1 MAKEITMPKLS
12 DSMEEGKVLT
22 WFKKEGDRVTKGEPI
37 AEVETEKADMEVEA
51 FATGILSEIRVQAG
65 QSAPVGDVIA
75 VISSEEE
82 AAAGKAKAEPEKKS
96 APQKTASEPQA
107 AASGS
112 VAKAEKSKAKERRE
126 EPAKETP
133 ASDRQQTSEKVP
145 TRTTRQAV
153 QREAD
158 EKVQREADDKGSSK
172 ISAESDVPTPRRNAV
187 SPLARKLAREHGLD
201 VEGIEGSGPGGRIVS
216 ADVRK
221 LLEGTQPEKEEKPA
235 AEDSSEEPKEET
247 KQEAAPARAK
257 ESKKQ
262 EAVED
267 SPEEPKEETKQEAAP
282 ARAKESKKAEAAPA
296 VAPASTGGPLEAEHR
311 PKSAP
316 QRLRSVIARRMT
328 ESKTTAPHFYVSVE
342 ADMTEA
348 ARLKAALGEIA
359 PEGQAPGYNAIIL
372 KAAALA
378 LERHPGVNASW
389 TGDAI
394 EVHDE
399 IHVGFAVEVEGGL
412 LVPVIHNCSRLS
424 LQEITVRARDLAKAS
439 RSGKMHAEDFSGGTF
454 TVSNLGMFG
463 IDSFIAIINLPQA
476 AILAVGAVLDK
487 PVVRDGV
494 VTVAPTMAVTLS
506 CDHRVVDG
514 AQAARFL
521 AELKS
526 MLENPLALLVGA

>member
-65 QSAPVGDVIA
+65 QSAPVGEVIA

-82 AAAGKAKAEPEKKS
+82 AAAGKPKAEPKKES
-96 APQKTASEPQA
+96 APQKAASELQP
-107 AASGS
+107 AASGPA
-112 VAKAEKSKAKERRE
+112 AKAEKPKAKERKE
-126 EPAKETP
+126 EPAKQTG
-133 ASDRQQTSEKVP
+133 AGGRQQAPEKVP
-145 TRTTRQAV
+145 TRTTRQVV

-158 EKVQREADDKGSSK
+158 EKVQREADEKGAGK
-172 ISAESDVPTPRRNAV
+172 IPTESEAPTPRRNAV

-201 VEGIEGSGPGGRIVS
+201 IEGIEGSGPGGRIVS
-216 ADVRK
+216 ADVRR
-221 LLEGTQPEKEEKPA
+221 LLEAAEPEKAQQPA
-235 AEDSSEEPKEET
+235 AETSSEKPTEEPK
-247 KQEAAPARAK
+247 QAAP
-257 ESKKQ
+257 
-262 EAVED
+262 
-267 SPEEPKEETKQEAAP
+267 
-282 ARAKESKKAEAAPA
+282 PA
-296 VAPASTGGPLEAEHR
+296 VAPASAGGPLEAEHR
-311 PKSAP
+311 QKPGP
-316 QRLRSVIARRMT
+316 QRLRGVIARRMT

-348 ARLKAALGEIA
+348 ARLKNALGEIA

-389 TGDAI
+389 AGDAI
-394 EVHDE
+394 EVHDQ

-439 RSGKMHAEDFSGGTF
+439 RSGKMNADDYSGGTF

-463 IDSFIAIINLPQA
+463 IDSFTAIINLPQA

-487 PVVRDGV
+487 PVVRNGV
-494 VTVAPTMAVTLS
+494 ITVAPTMVVTLS

-521 AELKS
+521 AELKT